1 MKKNT
6 FYSLLFVAMLTGCA
20 VIESS
25 PTYSSEAIR
34 RAELGVQEEAYSD
47 DPDHYELHIVSDSLI
62 LTDPNTG
69 EEVYRENIDSN
80 SKLANSI
87 LKDNE

>member
-6 FYSLLFVAMLTGCA
+6 FYSILFIAMLTGCA

-25 PTYSSEAIR
+25 DTYSSEAIR
-34 RAELGVQEEAYSD
+34 RAELGVQEEPYSD
-47 DPDHYELHIVSDSLI
+47 DPDNYELHIVSDSLI

-69 EEVYRENIDSN
+69 EEIYRENLDSN

-87 LKDNE
+87 LTDNE